1 MASDHVVS
9 TRSELKSF
17 VLRAAFGAIVA
28 LLPAQALAQTAP
40 SEPAAAAPPAAAP
53 PPMAAS
59 APMAEPAPAAAK
71 SGPTV
76 GGHVG
81 LAVPLVS
88 FHSGPGKTTQ
98 SVSDNLTLAVPIG
111 ISLHFSKE
119 WTFDFETIVGNTIG
133 GKVTDAPGSTH
144 TGLTVDPGIVYTGG
158 PVALGLRVKF
168 DIGGLANVGVI
179 PLVNYGLVPFNGGV
193 WFIEAAFPITVADLP
208 NPAGKDTSLAIV
220 LHTGIGF

>member
-1 MASDHVVS
+1 M
-9 TRSELKSF
+9 
-17 VLRAAFGAIVA
+17 
-28 LLPAQALAQTAP
+28 
-40 SEPAAAAPPAAAP
+40 
-53 PPMAAS
+53 
-59 APMAEPAPAAAK
+59 APMASPAPAPAS

-88 FHSGPGKTTQ
+88 FHSSGKGTR
-98 SVSDNLTLAVPIG
+98 SVSDALTLAVPIG

-119 WTFDFETIVGNTIG
+119 WTFDFETIVGNTVSG
-133 GKVTDAPGSTH
+133 NAVGSNTSS
-144 TGLTVDPGIVYTGG
+144 GLTVDPGIVYTGG

-168 DIGGLANVGVI
+168 DIGPGANVGLI

-193 WFIEAAFPITVADLP
+193 WFIEAAFPMTVADIP
-208 NPAGKDTSLAIV
+208 ISGMGKDLSLAIV

>member
-9 TRSELKSF
+9 TRSKVKSF
-17 VLRAAFGAIVA
+17 VLRAAIGAIAA
-28 LLPAQALAQTAP
+28 LVPAQALAQTAP
-40 SEPAAAAPPAAAP
+40 TDPAAAAPPAAAP

-59 APMAEPAPAAAK
+59 APMASPAPDAPR

-76 GGHVG
+76 GGHLG

-88 FHSGPGKTTQ
+88 FHSKGKGTR
-98 SVSDNLTLAVPIG
+98 SVSDALTLAVPIG

-119 WTFDFETIVGNTIG
+119 WTFDFETIVGNTVSG
-133 GKVTDAPGSTH
+133 NAVGNNTS

-168 DIGGLANVGVI
+168 DIGGPANIGLI

-193 WFIEAAFPITVADLP
+193 WFIEAAFPLTMTDVPVAGQGSDL
-208 NPAGKDTSLAIV
+208 SLAIV